1 MKICVNKDF
10 RAHLNVTG
18 NLYAVYDSVS
28 MKRTL
33 VLAVDRDDDFG
44 VKGHVVTP
52 VVGIED
58 CMAAANALGTADPE
72 DSDLNA
78 LYAGISTCMDLQEE
92 GVDAVVA
99 LICGDEKVGHK
110 SDLAL
115 VSQLEAV
122 LDQIKPDNVI
132 LIGDGAEDE
141 YIYPIISSRAHVDSV
156 RKVYVKQAPN
166 VESAFY
172 VFTKMLSEPNKRKRF
187 VAPLGALIVFISLFM
202 LAPDLVTAIMSSDI
216 SMLPALSRDV
226 ALLCFGVGILMYAY
240 SFGSWLDTYKVYI
253 KENILNR
260 STRMA
265 MTALALGIVFVSA
278 VVSYFEII
286 NTYNQ
291 SIFIA
296 LVRYA
301 SLMVWPIVFGL
312 TTYVLG
318 LILDELQENFAISI
332 SNIFDCFSIGS
343 LGLMAIGLL
352 DIILYFM
359 TPGYT
364 GAVGIVEVL
373 LGIIISFS
381 SSYIKRLYR
390 PVTVVT
396 E

>member
-1 MKICVNKDF
+1 M
-10 RAHLNVTG
+10 NVKG